1 MYNREK
7 KKMKA
12 LVKKNKKTENGGSGL
27 CCLWCLCDFLPS
39 QSFLGKYPEPVT
51 QIFVNNP
58 CLLRAGSSP
67 CWTALTKV
75 FFIFF

>member
-27 CCLWCLCDFLPS
+27 CCLWCLCDFLPNH
-39 QSFLGKYPEPVT
+39 F
-51 QIFVNNP
+51 
-58 CLLRAGSSP
+58 
-67 CWTALTKV
+67 
-75 FFIFF
+75 